1 MEIVRK
7 SKRGIY
13 LRMHPK
19 FGTLIFSPYSGLF
32 LAVARQFSE
41 DVEKYCN
48 NESCNLPEKIINH
61 LNIGNEEYKC
71 VPFKVE
77 KWLPSKDFFS
87 DIDELPNDQPI
98 VLNWLVS
105 NKCNCNCTYCYAGD
119 VIDKEF
125 EDVDV
130 KKTAAEL
137 LKMNPL
143 AIVLSGGEPLLEEMK
158 LKDILNTIGN
168 KTGILLDTNGLI
180 YPQNIIPLLK
190 KYNVVVRVSLDSLS
204 NKVNSA
210 IRPQRNKK
218 NDISNV
224 ATIVENIQLY
234 RKAGITVLV
243 HTVLST
249 MNKKHIEDLATQLP
263 LLDINGWRIFTV
275 VRPNDNAK
283 KDSFDKLMRYGKIKS
298 IDDAEKNIQKELTRF
313 ERKFQSSSL
322 FHIQILRSSTT
333 KRNSVVLV
341 MPDGKLMTEGMF
353 KSAKTIIDIDAI
365 FKKVDLRSHYER
377 YIGLI

>member
-1 MEIVRK
+1 
-7 SKRGIY
+7 
-13 LRMHPK
+13 
-19 FGTLIFSPYSGLF
+19 
-32 LAVARQFSE
+32 
-41 DVEKYCN
+41 
-48 NESCNLPEKIINH
+48 
-61 LNIGNEEYKC
+61 
-71 VPFKVE
+71 
-77 KWLPSKDFFS
+77 
-87 DIDELPNDQPI
+87 
-98 VLNWLVS
+98 
-105 NKCNCNCTYCYAGD
+105 
-119 VIDKEF
+119 
-125 EDVDV
+125 
-130 KKTAAEL
+130 
-137 LKMNPL
+137 MNPL

-298 IDDAEKNIQKELTRF
+298 IEDAEKNIQKELTRF